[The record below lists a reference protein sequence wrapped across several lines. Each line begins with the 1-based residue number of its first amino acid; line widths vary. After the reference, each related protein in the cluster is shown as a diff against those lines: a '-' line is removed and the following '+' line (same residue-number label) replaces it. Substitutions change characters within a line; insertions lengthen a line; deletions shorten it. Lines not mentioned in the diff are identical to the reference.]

1 MTKPVYQG
9 IWPVA
14 PTPFSAD
21 GVVDYKGMIRVLD
34 CMIDQGVMAFAFLQI
49 FQNSSSYQMRN
60 VSN

>member
-21 GVVDYKGMIRVLD
+21 GVVDYEGMIRVLD
-34 CMIDQGVMAFAFLQI
+34 CMTIRVLMVFAFLQI
-49 FQNSSSYQMRN
+49 FQNSSSFQMRN